1 MAKSEN
7 KTIGNTGESRA
18 ADFLK
23 GQGYAIVERNWRT
36 KTGEVDI
43 IARKND
49 TLVFVEVKTWPNGDF
64 YDLEQAVNAV
74 KQHRIIK
81 TAKSFMAVHKEYN
94 NCYVR
99 FDVLAVDMPGKS
111 QMYHI
116 ENAFSETI

>member
-18 ADFLK
+18 ADFLIS
-23 GQGYAIVERNWRT
+23 QGYAIIERNWRT
-36 KTGEVDI
+36 KIGEVDI

-49 TLVFVEVKTWPNGDF
+49 TLVFVEVKTWPKGNF
-64 YDLEQAVNAV
+64 YNLEQAINAV
-74 KQHRIIK
+74 KQHRIIQ
-81 TAKSFMAVHKEYN
+81 TAKSFISLHKEYN

-99 FDVLAVDMPGKS
+99 FDVLALNMPGKNPI
-111 QMYHI
+111 YHI